1 MSDQRRYGDMKTV
14 TGTRFYTFWEWAGK
28 LATVALYMTI
38 VALTDG
44 DHLGT
49 ALWFF
54 PLLFI
59 IGMGFFAS
67 RDKRYEHGKRGINHE

>member
-1 MSDQRRYGDMKTV
+1 MSDHEYSQGICGDGAAILKD
-14 TGTRFYTFWEWAGK
+14 GQP
-28 LATVALYMTI
+28 MTI

>member
-1 MSDQRRYGDMKTV
+1 
-14 TGTRFYTFWEWAGK
+14 
-28 LATVALYMTI
+28 LATIALYMTI
-38 VALTDG
+38 VVLNDG
-44 DHLGT
+44 DYLGT

-67 RDKRYEHGKRGINHE
+67 RDKRHEHGKRGTKS